1 MHWMEKVR
9 KVLELDEEELAL
21 WSKIAAAEPR
31 ESMRNLMQAMM
42 ENQKKIGKSSANFS
56 VSTVIWTPRIREPRG
71 A

>member
-42 ENQKKIGKSSANFS
+42 ENQKKD
-56 VSTVIWTPRIREPRG
+56 REELRELLRKHGYMDPTY
-71 A
+71 